1 VPHRLASLL
10 EREQERV
17 AAAWATALSRLR
29 PSAFVYRPLEEL
41 RRLGRAYL
49 AELVLYLD
57 TDDPAGLR
65 DFIRR
70 EAAVR
75 LSMGFGASE
84 IVQGFVVFRD
94 LAQDL
99 CGHLVEDA
107 ADRLALLERLTQA
120 TDFTIVE
127 FVTHYQHLADQREAA
142 HLKEMEELQRA
153 LIDQAIQ
160 DEATDLFTA
169 RFFEEH
175 LALEVKRAARYQR
188 PFALLVL
195 DVDEFEARHARYGP
209 HVAQAV
215 LRAVAEVLR
224 DLTRELDVKART
236 DETEFSLALPETS
249 AEAALVVAERVR
261 SRIADLP
268 PPGRE
273 AAADAPGEEL
283 TVSIGVAAYPT
294 HGESGRDLHRAARRA
309 RDEAR
314 LLGGNVVV
322 QATADAAG
330 GSPAASA

>member
-1 VPHRLASLL
+1 MPHPLASLL
-10 EREQERV
+10 DREQERV
-17 AAAWATALSRLR
+17 AAAWASALSRLR

-49 AELVLYLD
+49 TELVLYLD

-75 LSMGFGASE
+75 LSMGFGAAE
-84 IVQGFVVFRD
+84 VVQGFVVFRE
-94 LAQDL
+94 LTQAL
-99 CGHLVEDA
+99 CAEMVETE

-142 HLKEMEELQRA
+142 HLKEMEDLQRA

-160 DEATDLFTA
+160 DEVTDLFTA

-175 LALEVKRAARYQR
+175 LVLEVKRAARYRR
-188 PFALLVL
+188 PFALVVL

-209 HVAQAV
+209 AVAQAA
-215 LRAVAEVLR
+215 LRAVAAMLR

-236 DETEFSLALPETS
+236 GETEFSVALPETGG
-249 AEAALVVAERVR
+249 EAALVVAERLR
-261 SRIADLP
+261 TRAAELP
-268 PPGRE
+268 SPGRDE
-273 AAADAPGEEL
+273 AAGVPGEAL
-283 TVSIGVAAYPT
+283 TVSVGLAVYPL
-294 HGESGRDLHRAARRA
+294 HGETGRELHHAARRA
-309 RDEAR
+309 RDEAQ

-322 QATADAAG
+322 QATA
-330 GSPAASA
+330 